1 MMLERFYLIVDSSDW
16 LRRLLP
22 CGVKLVQ
29 LRIKDATLEQVRAE
43 ILTAK
48 ALCAQAGAQLVVNDF
63 WQLAIEESCDYVHLG
78 QEDLAAADVPAI
90 RRAGIRLGISTHDEE
105 ELGRALAYEPDYLAL
120 GPIYPTVLKAMRFAP
135 QGLEKISQWKARIG
149 SRPLVAIGGLTVENA
164 PPVFA
169 AGADSLC
176 VVTDVLRSPNPQQ
189 RTRQWLHAAAGG
201 YLASKQP

>member
-1 MMLERFYLIVDSSDW
+1 MLERLYLIVDSSDW

-29 LRIKDATLEQVRAE
+29 LRIKDGAVEQVRAE
-43 ILTAK
+43 IRTAR
-48 ALCAQAGAQLVVNDF
+48 ALCEQHGAQLVVNDF
-63 WQLAIEESCDYVHLG
+63 WQLAIEESCDFVHLG
-78 QEDLAAADVPAI
+78 QEDLEAADVPAI

-105 ELGRALAYEPDYLAL
+105 ELGRALAHKPDCVAL

-135 QGLEKISQWKARIG
+135 QGLEKITQWKARLG
-149 SRPLVAIGGLTVENA
+149 STPLVAIGGLTVENA

-176 VVTDVLRSPNPQQ
+176 VVTDVLRSPSPEL
-189 RTRQWLHAAAGG
+189 RTRQWLDAAAGG
-201 YLASKQP
+201 YRPSTQP

>member
-63 WQLAIEESCDYVHLG
+63 WQLAIEASCDYVHLG

-176 VVTDVLRSPNPQQ
+176 VVTDVLRSPNPLQ

-201 YLASKQP
+201 YLPPKQP